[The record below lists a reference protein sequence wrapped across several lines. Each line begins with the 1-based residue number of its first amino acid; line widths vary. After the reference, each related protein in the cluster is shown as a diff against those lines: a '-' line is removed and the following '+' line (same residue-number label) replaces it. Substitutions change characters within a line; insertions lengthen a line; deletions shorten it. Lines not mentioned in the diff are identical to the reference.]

1 MTAKKHVPDHY
12 WDFPAELPPGAWN
25 EKRVLASA
33 VRDLVALCVT
43 TDAPQEELAAVSAQV
58 REAVARLSKHA
69 RGTFLDAFTKGTI
82 DDITRF
88 ADRGTMV
95 GLSNPMSPPM
105 TMTDDGETV
114 TAHVNFGPPFEGA
127 PGCVHG
133 GLLAAAFDQALGFL
147 NVARKVGSM
156 TATLSVKYRKPTPL
170 QKPLRIEARV
180 DRIDGRKRW
189 VSARMYAPSAEGE
202 ELTAEAEGLF
212 IALDAGK
219 LDAIVARVR
228 APDEE

>member
-1 MTAKKHVPDHY
+1 MTTKRHVPDHY

-25 EKRVLASA
+25 EKRRLASA
-33 VRDLVALCVT
+33 VRELVASCVT
-43 TDAPQEELAAVSAQV
+43 SDAPQEVLAAASAQV
-58 REAVARLSKHA
+58 RAVVELLSQHP
-69 RGTFLDAFTKGTI
+69 RGTFLDAFTRGTI
-82 DDITRF
+82 DDVTRF

-114 TAHVNFGPPFEGA
+114 IAHVNFGPPFEGA

-133 GLLAAAFDQALGFL
+133 GLLAAAFDQTLGFL

-170 QKPLRIEARV
+170 SKPLRIEARV
-180 DRIDGRKRW
+180 DRVDGRKRW
-189 VSARMYAPSAEGE
+189 VSAKMYAPTTDGD

-219 LDAIVARVR
+219 LDAIVAHVR
-228 APDEE
+228 APDED